1 MLFGWL
7 IALIAMNKVDDRMG
21 IPSEPIT
28 ITIDNPTNLVW
39 FNHIN
44 RHYQSYSTIHPN
56 FCPSFKYVQT
66 YSSLIIKHQVF
77 WAQLASSTWQSRL
90 GGPWGNLR
98 WDRAI
103 PGRGVLQLAGSN
115 GCIEVFP
122 DARDSRDPMFGRNS
136 EWGWGKKAQKIPK
149 NPKNLFLAAQ
159 KNIIIR
165 SYGLRSIWVRVRNTS
180 DLWQKSKDPAPHFFV
195 AGDGWPCEQ
204 TLSVWRGSSGRFS
217 DARPTSSYLQAV
229 FVDFGRSKTFQSSET
244 VTIRL

>member
-1 MLFGWL
+1 MLFGWLIAL

-28 ITIDNPTNLVW
+28 ITIHNPTNLVS

-56 FCPSFKYVQT
+56 VCPSFKYIQT

-115 GCIEVFP
+115 RCIEVFP

-149 NPKNLFLAAQ
+149 KTQ
-159 KNIIIR
+159 KPVF
-165 SYGLRSIWVRVRNTS
+165 SCTKKYHHTVNT
-180 DLWQKSKDPAPHFFV
+180 V
-195 AGDGWPCEQ
+195 
-204 TLSVWRGSSGRFS
+204 
-217 DARPTSSYLQAV
+217 
-229 FVDFGRSKTFQSSET
+229 
-244 VTIRL
+244 